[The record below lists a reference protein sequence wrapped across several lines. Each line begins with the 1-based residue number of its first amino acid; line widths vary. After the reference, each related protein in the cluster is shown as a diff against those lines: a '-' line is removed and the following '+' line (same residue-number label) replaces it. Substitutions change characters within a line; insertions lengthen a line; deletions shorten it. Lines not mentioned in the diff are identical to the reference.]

1 MNQVITYGIIISIIL
16 GVVSFIASNN
26 FIVAIAILVIGVLYF
41 IFLAKPVFYKYQ
53 VKTRRF
59 AECYHFINTF
69 IVSLSVKGVVQ
80 GAYET
85 TIGAMPEDF
94 ITNVENIEAFSNKE
108 KLEHLNKYFRFH
120 VYSLFVDLI
129 NIYEEQ
135 GGDILAM
142 SNHLLDETRIIEEY
156 VSESRLIAK
165 KKIFE
170 FVILW
175 ALTLGIMIF
184 LRFTLGQ
191 FFDVICKQIYYPI
204 GIFGI
209 CFFCLISIHIALTRM
224 CKLEIKGWSDAE
236 KI

>member
-1 MNQVITYGIIISIIL
+1 MSQIVTYGIVISIIL
-16 GVVSFIASNN
+16 GVVTFIASNN
-26 FIVAIAILVIGVLYF
+26 YIVAIAILVVGILYF
-41 IFLAKPVFYKYQ
+41 IFLARPSFYKYQ

-85 TIGAMPEDF
+85 TIGAMNEDF
-94 ITNVENIEAFSNKE
+94 ITNIENIEAFSNKE

-142 SNHLLDETRIIEEY
+142 SNHLLDETRMIEEY
-156 VSESRLIAK
+156 VSESRTIAK

-184 LRFTLGQ
+184 LRFSLGQ

-209 CFFCLISIHIALTRM
+209 CFFCLISIHIALIRM